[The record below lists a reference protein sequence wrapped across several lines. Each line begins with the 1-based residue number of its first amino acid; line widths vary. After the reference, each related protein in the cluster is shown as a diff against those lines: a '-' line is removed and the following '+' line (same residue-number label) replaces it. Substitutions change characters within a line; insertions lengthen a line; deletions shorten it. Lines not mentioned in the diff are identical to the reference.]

1 MKVSSSIFR
10 DGAAAAS
17 YAVVIRYTGTIL
29 NYLWRKR
36 VGIRRWGLY
45 REGLTNRF
53 ASSLAVIVSSAR
65 PSITEDRRL
74 QLLQGPETSKSACQL
89 AKLVEPTILQQTE
102 RPQTSAAIVATYS
115 RGRTSR
121 RIVQLSVPRIN
132 SGCRSNGS
140 TMTARLAQWHRE
152 RYHEPTIRRL

>member
-53 ASSLAVIVSSAR
+53 ASSLAVI
-65 PSITEDRRL
+65 
-74 QLLQGPETSKSACQL
+74 
-89 AKLVEPTILQQTE
+89 E
-102 RPQTSAAIVATYS
+102 RPGAKRVMLEVCCETKRNARVLVREFGGSFERLRKDWLQHLLRQAPAKPLHIGS
-115 RGRTSR
+115 RLVILRALEEKRVLSTGNQAR
-121 RIVQLSVPRIN
+121 RIVIP
-132 SGCRSNGS
+132 
-140 TMTARLAQWHRE
+140 AE
-152 RYHEPTIRRL
+152 